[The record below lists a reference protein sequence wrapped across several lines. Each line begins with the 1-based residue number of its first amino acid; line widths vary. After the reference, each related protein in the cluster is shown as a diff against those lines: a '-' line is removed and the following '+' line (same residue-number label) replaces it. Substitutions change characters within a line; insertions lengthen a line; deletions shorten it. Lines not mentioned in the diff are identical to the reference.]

1 MKAYTV
7 GEFEMKLAQR
17 FGGQAYEAVC
27 DVVNGLI
34 RVYVPRKNEELKKQ
48 LEEEHK
54 ACAGAKEEVNYW
66 FDRYLKTKHGKD
78 AKGEAPHPDI
88 I

>member
-34 RVYVPRKNEELKKQ
+34 RVYVQRKERE
-48 LEEEHK
+48 
-54 ACAGAKEEVNYW
+54 
-66 FDRYLKTKHGKD
+66 
-78 AKGEAPHPDI
+78 
-88 I
+88 

>member
-1 MKAYTV
+1 MTEEMYLIGVYSMKAYTV

-34 RVYVPRKNEELKKQ
+34 RVYVPRKERE
-48 LEEEHK
+48 
-54 ACAGAKEEVNYW
+54 
-66 FDRYLKTKHGKD
+66 
-78 AKGEAPHPDI
+78 
-88 I
+88 